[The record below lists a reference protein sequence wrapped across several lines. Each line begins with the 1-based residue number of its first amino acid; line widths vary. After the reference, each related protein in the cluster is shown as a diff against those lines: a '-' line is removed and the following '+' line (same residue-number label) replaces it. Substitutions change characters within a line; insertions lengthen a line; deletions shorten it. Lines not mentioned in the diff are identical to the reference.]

1 MLIKSVGGASPA
13 QQTANRT
20 DYSPASGKVLPG
32 KGMQLGSVIMTFPLL
47 SSLLGHL
54 KQLKS
59 ASNTVIVAEG
69 EEEEEEEEEAADRGV
84 RRSLYGTRCLLKPFL
99 PVINP
104 LCSCV

>member
-1 MLIKSVGGASPA
+1 
-13 QQTANRT
+13 
-20 DYSPASGKVLPG
+20 
-32 KGMQLGSVIMTFPLL
+32 MTFPLL

-69 EEEEEEEEEAADRGV
+69 VEEEEEEEEAADRGV

>member
-13 QQTANRT
+13 QHTANRT

-69 EEEEEEEEEAADRGV
+69 VEEEEEEEEAADRG
-84 RRSLYGTRCLLKPFL
+84 GTALAIRHPL
-99 PVINP
+99 PSQTLP
-104 LCSCV
+104 PRD

>member
-1 MLIKSVGGASPA
+1 
-13 QQTANRT
+13 
-20 DYSPASGKVLPG
+20 
-32 KGMQLGSVIMTFPLL
+32 MQLGSVIMTFPLL

-69 EEEEEEEEEAADRGV
+69 VEEEEEEEEAADRGV